1 MPYRQLFLFVEGDD
15 DERFFRFVLEPLLR
29 AAYDEVHYIKF
40 SQMKW
45 EKLRAFL
52 QSVEAMRA
60 DYLLVR
66 DQDRYPCIT
75 ATKDAVR
82 QIHSTIDPRRVQIVQ
97 PEIEG
102 WYCAGIREDH
112 PTLGG
117 LGVATCAETSGVTK
131 EQFEQEVL
139 RGGGPRAAA
148 MAGILEAFDRE
159 TAARRNASFRYFI
172 QKHLTASG
180 R

>member
-1 MPYRQLFLFVEGDD
+1 MPFRQLFLFVEGDD

-29 AAYDEVHYIKF
+29 ATYDEIHYVKF

-45 EKLRAFL
+45 EKLRGFL
-52 QSVEAMRA
+52 RSLEAMRA
-60 DYLLVR
+60 DYLLIR

-75 ATKDAVR
+75 ATKEAVR
-82 QIHSTIDPRRVQIVQ
+82 KIHSQIDPGRIQIVQ

-102 WYCAGIREDH
+102 WYCAGIRRDH
-112 PTLGG
+112 PGLGG
-117 LGVATCAETSGVTK
+117 LDVVTCDETSGVTK
-131 EQFEQEVL
+131 ERFEREVL

-148 MAGILEAFDRE
+148 MVGILETFDRE
-159 TAARRNASFRYFI
+159 TAAHRNASFRYFI
-172 QKHLTASG
+172 EKHVNRSG